1 MLTYTQENAEGQVR
15 VMPAERHEVAGATKW
30 YRQQDFFIQWK
41 NSEKSVASADDVEIR
56 HIPCNDESYPSFFHN
71 HDHYEI
77 YFLLEGNAEFYIEE
91 YSYSLKPNDLLIV
104 PPERMHR
111 VFNGRP
117 GSKLQR
123 VFIYLSRSSAMELG
137 TDAFSFVQIIES
149 AMRANQ
155 FLYHLTSEECGQFH
169 RRLMEIVDAPGYDT
183 PAEELVAR
191 CRFTILMTRL
201 CQLILQGAAAP
212 LQYSSRL
219 VRSAIAYINEHY
231 TESITLSSVAQA
243 LYISKYHLS
252 REFKSYAFI
261 TVREYILAKRM
272 MLAKKLLQDGVLTG
286 EVARQCGFQDYSCF
300 FRMFTKITGISPKQY
315 LTKER
320 HAEPC

>member
-1 MLTYTQENAEGQVR
+1 
-15 VMPAERHEVAGATKW
+15 MPAERHKVAGATKW
-30 YRQQDFFIQWK
+30 YRQPEFFLQWK
-41 NSEKSVASADDVEIR
+41 RSEKSVASADDVEIR
-56 HIPCNDESYPSFFHN
+56 HIPCNDESYPFFHN

-77 YFLLEGNAEFYIEE
+77 YFLLEGSAEFYIEE
-91 YSYSLKPNDLLIV
+91 YSYRLKPNDLLIV

-111 VFNGRP
+111 VFNGEP

-123 VFIYLSRSSAMELG
+123 IFIYQNRSSAMELS
-137 TDAFSFVQIIES
+137 TDTFSFVQIIEG
-149 AMRANQ
+149 AMEANQ
-155 FLYHLTSEECGQFH
+155 FLYHLEAEECGRFH
-169 RRLMEIVDAPGYDT
+169 QGLMEIIDAPDYDT
-183 PAEELVAR
+183 PAAELVAR

-201 CQLILQGAAAP
+201 CQVILRGAAAP
-212 LQYSSRL
+212 LQYSSKL

-231 TESITLSSVAQA
+231 TEPITLCSVAQA

-261 TVREYILAKRM
+261 TVREYILAKRV
-272 MLAKKLLQDGVLTG
+272 MLAKKLLQDGMLTG

-300 FRMFTKITGISPKQY
+300 FRMFTKAAGVSPKQY
-315 LTKER
+315 LAQAR

>member
-1 MLTYTQENAEGQVR
+1 
-15 VMPAERHEVAGATKW
+15 MPAERHEVAGATKW
-30 YRQQDFFIQWK
+30 YRQPDFFIQWK
-41 NSEKSVASADDVEIR
+41 NSEKSVASADDVAIQ

-91 YSYSLKPNDLLIV
+91 YSYSLKANDLLIV

-111 VFNGRP
+111 VFNGQP
-117 GSKLQR
+117 GSKLKR
-123 VFIYLSRSSAMELG
+123 IFIYLSRPSAMELS
-137 TDAFSFVQIIES
+137 TETFSFVQIIEG
-149 AMRANQ
+149 AMNANH
-155 FLYHLTSEECGQFH
+155 FLYHLTKEECGHFH
-169 RRLMEIVDAPGYDT
+169 HALMEIIDT
-183 PAEELVAR
+183 PEYEDPAEELMAR
-191 CRFTILMTRL
+191 CRFTILMTKL
-201 CQLILQGAAAP
+201 CQLLLRGAAAP
-212 LQYSSRL
+212 LQYSSKL

-231 TESITLSSVAQA
+231 TEPITLSSVAQA

-261 TVREYILAKRM
+261 TVREYILAKRV
-272 MLAKKLLQDGVLTG
+272 MLAKKLLQDGMLTG

-300 FRMFTKITGISPKQY
+300 FRMFTKAAGVSPKQY
-315 LTKER
+315 LAQER